1 MKLSG
6 YVTALISV
14 FEKEA
19 HLPSQKQS
27 SLSISPT
34 VTTLAVLYE
43 KARNAVEFRA
53 DHLVRRAA
61 IERILRRQTLLTKN
75 SRKIAENLSVE
86 LAWAKYI
93 DASLIGEEKMAKIS
107 HIIAKYL
114 EIKNKYFA
122 NILNFQNLK
131 WETIVGLASSEI
143 DEAIISS
150 EKREAFSDFVYQAL
164 REKIKIPEIDEERLN
179 ILTYISIKKYF
190 SLEDNALISYYLLR
204 LIYPSWFNEGKDSLN
219 GQKEELLFK
228 NLSLIDSCLKDPA
241 LSILSKYLKRHL
253 PSFRLLRDIFYA
265 EDGNVGK
272 LIADPKSFQKKLY
285 EVAEAKYAEIDS
297 KITRAI
303 GRSVIYIFLTKM
315 VFAFAMEVPYDLLII
330 KKINYLPIGVNLIFP
345 PLLLYLIAKLITPP
359 DIENTNLL
367 NKNIQEIVYN
377 FDSFKKEVD
386 FQGVEFNKRR
396 PRLAFVFTLLY
407 SLGFLLSFGFIFFI
421 LSKLHFNIVSQ
432 TVFIFFVALVTI
444 FAYRIRK
451 SAQEYQVK
459 EKASFIEPI
468 IDFFFLPILR
478 AGDFLS
484 REIAKINFLA
494 FIFDLIL
501 EAPLKLIFEFIEE
514 WIRFIR
520 VKKEE
525 IV

>member
-6 YVTALISV
+6 YVSALISV
-14 FEKEA
+14 FEKDS
-19 HLPSQKQS
+19 HIPDQKQP
-27 SLSISPT
+27 SLSVSPT

-61 IERILRRQTLLTKN
+61 IERILKRQTLLAKN
-75 SRKIAENLSVE
+75 ARKIAENLSVE

-93 DASLIGEEKMAKIS
+93 DASLIDEEKMEKIS
-107 HIIAKYL
+107 QIIAKYL
-114 EIKNKYFA
+114 EIKIKYFG

-131 WETIVGLASSEI
+131 WETIVGIASSEI
-143 DEAIISS
+143 DEAIVSA
-150 EKREAFSDFVYQAL
+150 EKREAFSDFVYQAV
-164 REKIKIPEIDEERLN
+164 REKIRIPEIEEERLN

-204 LIYPSWFNEGKDSLN
+204 LIYPSWFNEGKDSLDS
-219 GQKEELLFK
+219 QKEELLFK
-228 NLSLIDSCLKDPA
+228 NIALIDSCLKDPA
-241 LSILSKYLKRHL
+241 INLLSKYLKKHL
-253 PSFRLLRDIFYA
+253 PSFRLLRDIFYE
-265 EDGNVGK
+265 EDGNIGK
-272 LIADPKSFQKKLY
+272 LIGDREAFQKRLY
-285 EVAEAKYAEIDS
+285 QIAEDKYAEISS
-297 KITRAI
+297 KITRAV

-315 VFAFAMEVPYDLLII
+315 VFALALEAPFDLLIA
-330 KKINYLPIGVNLIFP
+330 KKINYIPLSINLVFP
-345 PLLLYLIAKLITPP
+345 PFLLFAIAKLITPP
-359 DIENTNLL
+359 DSENTALL
-367 NKNIQEIVYN
+367 NKNIQEIVYD
-377 FDSFKKEVD
+377 FDNFKKEVD
-386 FQGVEFNKRR
+386 YEGHDFQKRR
-396 PRLAFVFTLLY
+396 PRLSFAFTILY
-407 SLGFLLSFGFIFFI
+407 SLGFLLSFGLITFV
-421 LSKLHFNIVSQ
+421 LSRLHFNIASQ

-451 SAQEYQVK
+451 SAKEYEVR
-459 EKASFIEPI
+459 EKTFFIEPVL
-468 IDFFFLPILR
+468 DFFFLPILR

-520 VKKEE
+520 IKKEE